1 MALPPL
7 VVCRLPR
14 MDIRQDP
21 PAVLRLVVIP
31 VAVATVCALAVAS
44 VVLASR
50 PPVIIAPPAASNG
63 SVAYGVVA
71 SGDATVSK
79 KPDLATIS
87 AGVQSQQSNA
97 ATAQSDLAAKA
108 AKLINRIKAL
118 GVADKDLTTS
128 GYWLGPTYGPGGQTI
143 TGYRATEQLQ
153 FKWHNVDTV
162 GKALDAVVQE
172 GDATNISVGFGLAD
186 PKVVQA
192 EARSLA
198 IGDARTKA
206 QAMADAAGVKLGPV
220 MRISDLSSYSRYP
233 SPMMYASGA
242 ALKDSS
248 QIPVGELTVQVSVEV
263 DFTLA

>member
-1 MALPPL
+1 
-7 VVCRLPR
+7 
-14 MDIRQDP
+14 MDIRQNLP
-21 PAVLRLVVIP
+21 GALRLVLIP

-44 VVLASR
+44 VVLAAR
-50 PPVIIAPPAASNG
+50 PSVIIASPSASTSNG
-63 SVAYGVVA
+63 TVSYGVVA

-79 KPDLATIS
+79 KPDVASIS
-87 AGVQSQQSNA
+87 AGVQSQQSTA
-97 ATAQSDLAAKA
+97 AAAQSDLAAKA
-108 AKLINRIKAL
+108 AKLISRIKAL
-118 GVADKDLTTS
+118 GVTDKDLTTS
-128 GYWLGPTYGPGGQTI
+128 GYWLGPNYSQGSQTI
-143 TGYRATEQLQ
+143 SGYRAVEQLQ

-186 PKVVQA
+186 PKVAQA

-206 QAMADAAGVKLGPV
+206 QAMASAAGVKLGPV
-220 MRISDLSSYSRYP
+220 VRVSDLSSYSRYP